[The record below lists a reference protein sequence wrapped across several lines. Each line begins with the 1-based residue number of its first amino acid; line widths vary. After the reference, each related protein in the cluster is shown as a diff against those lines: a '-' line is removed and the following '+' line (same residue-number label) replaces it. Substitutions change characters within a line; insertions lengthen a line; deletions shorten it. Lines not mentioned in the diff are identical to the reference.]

1 MAGVRK
7 LASGTWQGWYV
18 DHAGKRQFFTLS
30 KTAGK
35 RETLQTA
42 QDLDTH
48 HRKIAFGVLPLP
60 TRQRAA
66 LTRPIE
72 EVISEYLR
80 WGAFQGGIGGRSWS
94 VAHQANRARHLRWWC
109 TTLGLETL
117 ADCRAIQPAVERTLQ
132 ALGQAGRSGA
142 TLVSYREA
150 LRSFCRWC
158 MERHYLEAHPLA
170 RMTSLDSTPRTRRRA
185 MTAHEIQRLLA
196 HCLPHHRLLY
206 QVACLTG
213 LRANELRHL
222 TTDHLDIG
230 QGGLRLDS
238 AWTKNRRDG
247 FQPLPRPL
255 LRALDAFAQ
264 SGEARRLY
272 AWAYSRT
279 NARQRPPAD
288 PLLVV
293 PQNTAL
299 MLDLHLRAAGIP
311 THTPE
316 GKVDFHAL
324 RVAYVTFIFEGGA
337 TPPEARELARHHH
350 PELTL
355 GVYARTRT
363 ARLQTLVDDVAL
375 TILPE
380 AECAPGV
387 HTASGEHSIV
397 APLQEEGAPWS
408 QYRGLGTGGQGAW

>member
-18 DHAGKRQFFTLS
+18 DYKGKRQFFTLS

-48 HRKIAFGVLPLP
+48 HRKIALGVLPP
-60 TRQRAA
+60 PARHRMA
-66 LTRPIE
+66 LTQTME

-80 WGAFQGGIGGRSWS
+80 WGAFQGGIGGRPWS
-94 VAHQANRARHLRWWC
+94 AVHQRNRARQLRWWC

-117 ADCRAIQPAVERTLQ
+117 ADCHAIRSAVEQALQ
-132 ALGQAGRSGA
+132 ELGQAGSSGR
-142 TLVSYREA
+142 TLMIHREA
-150 LRSFCRWC
+150 LRTFCGWC
-158 MERHYLEAHPLA
+158 VERHYLEANPLA
-170 RMTSLDSTPRTRRRA
+170 QMTPIDITPRTRRRA
-185 MTAHEIQRLLA
+185 MTASEMQRLFA
-196 HCLPHHRLLY
+196 HCRPHHRLLY

-222 TTDHLDIG
+222 TTDHLDIE
-230 QGGLRLDS
+230 QGGLRLDR

-255 LRALDAFAQ
+255 LSALAAFAH

-272 AWAYSRT
+272 AQAY
-279 NARQRPPAD
+279 QRVNSQQLPPED

-293 PQNTAL
+293 PVNPARTL
-299 MLDLHLRAAGIP
+299 EIDLRAAGIP
-311 THTPE
+311 KDTPE

-337 TPPEARELARHHH
+337 TPPEARELARHRH

-363 ARLQTLVDDVAL
+363 ARLQALVDEVAM

-380 AECAPGV
+380 AKCAPGV
-387 HTASGEHSIV
+387 HTALERI
-397 APLQEEGAPWS
+397 
-408 QYRGLGTGGQGAW
+408 